1 MSLRRR
7 VPLPR
12 LLLLA
17 LSASLLLLLLAPR
30 LPAAA
35 SAALAASAQGSASA
49 QGAAASAQDDAA
61 PTAPPPTESLYAIAM
76 SALRAK
82 SLMESSA
89 GTSAGILDN
98 PSPTKAQF
106 VAELKALVKRLN
118 ARGCSIFGK
127 VVRTFLSSAEKTA
140 DADFVYAPLTFLAP
154 TDAAF
159 FRALFRSRHSMSRKV
174 ALFHILV
181 DLYSLKKLK
190 AVPDRNGLFPLLFF
204 SSLGSSSDKYV
215 LVKHS
220 VRPNLI
226 FNPGTKVAFSA
237 WNASTLF
244 WAQVDT
250 RRLFEGSFVKAHQL
264 DRVLL
269 P

>member
-1 MSLRRR
+1 MRLYSEAPQKSFSLT
-7 VPLPR
+7 
-12 LLLLA
+12 
-17 LSASLLLLLLAPR
+17 LSLIPAPSI
-30 LPAAA
+30 PAP
-35 SAALAASAQGSASA
+35 SI
-49 QGAAASAQDDAA
+49 
-61 PTAPPPTESLYAIAM
+61 PPPSIPAPSIPDP
-76 SALRAK
+76 S
-82 SLMESSA
+82 
-89 GTSAGILDN
+89 IL
-98 PSPTKAQF
+98 P
-106 VAELKALVKRLN
+106 
-118 ARGCSIFGK
+118 
-127 VVRTFLSSAEKTA
+127 EKTA

-154 TDAAF
+154 TDVAF
-159 FRALFRSRHSMSRKV
+159 FRALFRSRHAMSRKV